1 MWPLTYTF
9 SVVRDGSAT
18 PVDVSE
24 IQQWIA
30 FDDKPLDDQG
40 IVNPTFRTFT
50 FTPKAAHVGVYTFRV
65 TGTDAGGKS
74 DFVDFKVTVAEVNDA
89 PQLPAVALAR
99 QEVDEDA
106 TVTYRVPAFT
116 DEETSVLTY
125 TFSVVRVVPNGDDT
139 TVDVSG
145 WVKFDDD
152 PTDDDPNDPLSPTF
166 RTFTFTPTLSTHAGR
181 YKVTVKGEDAG
192 IPGKPKKS
200 VSAEFELEVREVND
214 EPEPPDAANLPK
226 LPLQAVEDLELI
238 YQVPAFRDEE
248 DDAAGVS
255 LKYSYTVERV
265 DTNGVGTDV
274 SLTWVEFDDD
284 PSDDDPADPLKSIFR
299 QFKFKP
305 SESSHAGDYR
315 FRVTATDAGIG
326 DDDTTEKSAFVEFM
340 LKVIAGNDLPEG
352 QTLPNQGVTEDTP
365 ETYSFPKFTDEET
378 SDLTHTASWVRKN
391 SDGKDIVDADGEKVF
406 EDIPVGSWIAFG
418 EDPDDDTK
426 MKFTFSPD
434 KSWHGGVVYT
444 LRVTAD
450 DGQGGKTFKVFL
462 LQVSAENDAPVA
474 SSLVAQDDVVED
486 TPSIYV
492 FDAFDGR
499 GGRCGGCVSD
509 VHIFG

>member
-1 MWPLTYTF
+1 M
-9 SVVRDGSAT
+9 
-18 PVDVSE
+18 
-24 IQQWIA
+24 
-30 FDDKPLDDQG
+30 
-40 IVNPTFRTFT
+40 
-50 FTPKAAHVGVYTFRV
+50 
-65 TGTDAGGKS
+65 
-74 DFVDFKVTVAEVNDA
+74 TVAEVNDA

-284 PSDDDPADPLKSIFR
+284 PSDDNLADPLKSIFR

-326 DDDTTEKSAFVEFM
+326 DDADHQEEYREECVCGVHAEGDSGERSARR
-340 LKVIAGNDLPEG
+340 
-352 QTLPNQGVTEDTP
+352 
-365 ETYSFPKFTDEET
+365 
-378 SDLTHTASWVRKN
+378 SDAAQSGC
-391 SDGKDIVDADGEKVF
+391 DGGHA
-406 EDIPVGSWIAFG
+406 
-418 EDPDDDTK
+418 
-426 MKFTFSPD
+426 
-434 KSWHGGVVYT
+434 
-444 LRVTAD
+444 
-450 DGQGGKTFKVFL
+450 
-462 LQVSAENDAPVA
+462 
-474 SSLVAQDDVVED
+474 
-486 TPSIYV
+486 
-492 FDAFDGR
+492 
-499 GGRCGGCVSD
+499 
-509 VHIFG
+509 